1 MTTPDIAPK
10 RRREPSRRRKIVRR
24 ALIGL
29 GVFVLVLGV
38 GAAAAIWKLQANIT
52 DEALQDSV
60 VKNQTPKGAMNIL
73 FIGSD
78 TRDLSTKEYG
88 NDKSRRSDALMLVH
102 FSKGNTRIDAVQI
115 PRDTKLDLP
124 ACDDTGSGTF
134 SGGTGMMINSALEG
148 GPGCSV
154 RAVETLS
161 NVRIDHFVE
170 LDFDGFASM
179 VNALGGVNVCL
190 DEAMV
195 DKDAK
200 LNLPAGK
207 QKIKGKDALA
217 LARTRHAVGDG
228 SDIGRLGHQQ
238 VVMSSII
245 NEARSTSVLTR
256 PDKLFRF
263 VNALTKSIT
272 VDDGISS
279 IPELTGLA
287 KRARAVDDKNI
298 TFVTMPNGA
307 APDDVNRVVK
317 TDDADTIFEAIA
329 KDKEMPVEGEDDE
342 PAAGT
347 GETGGDEPVVD
358 NTRAAVVKILNAAR
372 TSGLATS
379 AQTSMTKL
387 GYTVSGLQDAQT
399 PAEATR
405 IFVDGTPEAKAT
417 ADQLNT
423 DFGFGAQIVEQDIT
437 GVWLILGSDRVEA
450 GTSPVEPEP
459 VKATSRSAADSLC
472 T

>member
-1 MTTPDIAPK
+1 VTTPDAAPK
-10 RRREPSRRRKIVRR
+10 RRREPSRRRKIARR
-24 ALIGL
+24 VLVGV

-38 GAAAAIWKLQANIT
+38 GAAAAIWKLQGNIET
-52 DEALQDSV
+52 SKLGESV
-60 VKNQTPKGAMNIL
+60 VKDDTPKGAMNIL

-78 TRDLSTKEYG
+78 SRDLKTSEYG
-88 NDKSRRSDALMLVH
+88 KGTGSQRSDALMLVH

-115 PRDTKLDLP
+115 PRDTLMDLP
-124 ACDDTGSGTF
+124 ACDDTGSGAF
-134 SGGTGMMINSALEG
+134 AGGSDLMINSALDG
-148 GPGCSV
+148 GPACSV

-161 NVRIDHFVE
+161 NVRIDHFVQ

-190 DEAMV
+190 DEALV
-195 DKDAK
+195 DEDAK
-200 LNLPAGK
+200 LDLPAGK

-245 NEARSTSVLTR
+245 SQARSTSVLTR

-272 VDDGISS
+272 VDPGISS

-287 KRARAVDDKNI
+287 KRARAVPDSGI
-298 TFVTMPNGA
+298 TFATMPNGA
-307 APDDVNRVVK
+307 APDDPNRVVK
-317 TDDADTIFEAIA
+317 TDDADTIFKAVA
-329 KDKEMPVEGEDDE
+329 KDQEMPVEGEDE
-342 PAAGT
+342 PADAGDADST
-347 GETGGDEPVVD
+347 PASDPRGTP
-358 NTRAAVVKILNAAR
+358 VKILNAAD
-372 TSGLATS
+372 TSGLGTA
-379 AQTSMTKL
+379 AQTSMDAL
-387 GYTVSGLQDAQT
+387 GYTVSGIDTAQS
-399 PAEATR
+399 PATATR

-417 ADQLNT
+417 ADALNA

-437 GVWLILGSDRVEA
+437 GVWLIIGSDRIEA
-450 GTSPVEPEP
+450 GLDP
-459 VKATSRSAADSLC
+459 VKPDPVTTTTRKATDTLC

>member
-1 MTTPDIAPK
+1 VTTPDLAPK
-10 RRREPSRRRKIVRR
+10 RRREPTRRRKLVRR
-24 ALIGL
+24 GLIGML
-29 GVFVLVLGV
+29 VFVLVIGV
-38 GAAAAIWKLQANIT
+38 GAAAAVWKLQGNI
-52 DEALQDSV
+52 DKAELPPSI
-60 VKNQTPKGAMNIL
+60 VKDDTPKGAMNIL

-78 TRDLSTKEYG
+78 SRDLKSKGYG
-88 NDKSRRSDALMLVH
+88 NEKGQRSDALMLVH

-115 PRDTKLDLP
+115 PRDTVLDLP
-124 ACDDTGSGTF
+124 ACDETGNGAF
-134 SGGTGMMINSALEG
+134 GGGSNLMINSALEA

-161 NVRIDHFVE
+161 DVRIDHFVQ

-200 LNLPAGK
+200 LDLPAGK
-207 QKIKGKDALA
+207 QEIDGKQALA

-245 NEARSTSVLTR
+245 AEARSTSVLTR

-263 VNALTKSIT
+263 LNALTKSIT
-272 VDDGISS
+272 VDKGISS
-279 IPELTGLA
+279 IGALTNLA

-298 TFVTMPNGA
+298 RFVTMPNGA
-307 APDDVNRVVK
+307 APDDPNRVVK

-329 KDKEMPVEGEDDE
+329 NDEKMPVAGADDE
-342 PAAGT
+342 EA
-347 GETGGDEPVVD
+347 EVD
-358 NTRAAVVKILNAAR
+358 ADARSAVVKILNAAR
-372 TSGLATS
+372 TPGLATA
-379 AQTSMTKL
+379 AQTEMEAL
-387 GYTVSGLQDAQT
+387 GYTVSGLEDAQN
-399 PAEATR
+399 PAEKTR
-405 IFVDGTPEAKAT
+405 IFVDGTPEAQAT
-417 ADQLNT
+417 AEALNA
-423 DFGFGAQIVEQDIT
+423 DFGYGAEIVEQDVT
-437 GVWLILGSDRVEA
+437 GVWLILGSDRVDA
-450 GTSPVEPEP
+450 GTDPAEPEP
-459 VKATSRSAADSLC
+459 VEATSRTAADSLC